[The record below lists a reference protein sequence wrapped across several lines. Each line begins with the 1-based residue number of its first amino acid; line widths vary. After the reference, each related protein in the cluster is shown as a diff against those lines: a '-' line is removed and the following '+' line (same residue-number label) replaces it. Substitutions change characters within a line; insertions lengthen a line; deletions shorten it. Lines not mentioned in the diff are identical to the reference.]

1 MPASE
6 SFRAEVGLRPV
17 GFGVMRPETTARLSA
32 AMPTHPNPIRSLLRV
47 LSWIGLV
54 LVFGEAT
61 GAPASLRVVGSAGSQ
76 KIEFQRDAG
85 SGRHYVR
92 AAKRMEDL
100 ATGYL
105 IGVLPPSGPTTG
117 QVEVPAVLG
126 ASETLFLRLE
136 SEPPAS
142 PPWPGLVWV
151 PAGTY
156 WMGSPADE
164 YGRDDDESPLHEVT
178 ISKGFWIGSKEVT
191 QSEYLAVAGTNSS
204 HFTPGNGF
212 ATTLEHPV
220 EQVSWSDATNY
231 CALLTRQLQSAGK
244 LAAGLRVRLP
254 TEAEWEYAARAGTWT
269 AYHFGTGLTTN
280 LANFDWKWEHDT
292 TKGFIHHP
300 DNPIP
305 GMTLPV
311 GSFPENALGLHEV
324 HGNVWEW
331 VSDWHSIYS
340 AAPAIDPTGPPS
352 SLYKVQRSGGW
363 HIFAWHCR
371 SANRSIKV
379 LWWERRENVGFRV
392 VVEADPAGN

>member
-254 TEAEWEYAARAGTWT
+254 TEAEWEYAFRAGTTT
-269 AYHFGTGLTTN
+269 AFHSMPGHPNGTNQDILLGNIAWFGGNSDGQTHAVGQKA
-280 LANFDWKWEHDT
+280 AN
-292 TKGFIHHP
+292 GF
-300 DNPIP
+300 
-305 GMTLPV
+305 
-311 GSFPENALGLHEV
+311 GLHDMS
-324 HGNVWEW
+324 GNVFEF
-331 VSDWHSIYS
+331 VQDWFGAYGSG
-340 AAPAIDPTGPPS
+340 PETNPTGPATGTGRVYRGGSWAPGDTP
-352 SLYKVQRSGGW
+352 LY
-363 HIFAWHCR
+363 CR
-371 SANRSIKV
+371 ASFRFQVSPGNQNNNI
-379 LWWERRENVGFRV
+379 GFR
-392 VVEADPAGN
+392 AARNP